1 MNTQVSKTGEGG
13 KKKLKNKKIF
23 LSQGYILPYF

>member
-13 KKKLKNKKIF
+13 KKKTEKQEKF